1 LSKQL
6 YNLPTSLSSQT
17 CGVSLAFSVIRLY
30 NQNKM
35 SRPFQLYRLQQ
46 LDTQIDGM
54 HARLKETES
63 ALADDSE
70 VSLSREKLAQT
81 NTELQLARQNLRNA
95 EFETQ
100 QQRIKIEQTE
110 ATLYG
115 GKVHNPKELKD
126 LENEAAAL
134 KRQLSVLEDR
144 QLESME
150 AEEEAS
156 KCQRII
162 AGELDAALARHQR
175 RSGELNQE
183 KEKLEKDLKRMEEE
197 RRVAAGSTPAED
209 LTVYEQLRQKRRGL
223 AVAKVTDRAC
233 AACGSTLNAMLLNAA
248 RSPNQLN
255 MCDHCGRILYLG

>member
-1 LSKQL
+1 
-6 YNLPTSLSSQT
+6 
-17 CGVSLAFSVIRLY
+17 VSLAFSVIRLY
-30 NQNKM
+30 NHNKM

-46 LDTQIDGM
+46 LDSQLDGI
-54 HARLKETES
+54 HAHLREIES

-70 VSLSREKLAQT
+70 VSLSREKAAQV
-81 NTELQLARQNLRNA
+81 NADLQQARLNLRNA

-110 ATLYG
+110 STLYG

-144 QLESME
+144 QLESML

-156 KCQRII
+156 KCQR
-162 AGELDAALARHQR
+162 DAAIELEKVLANHHR
-175 RSGELNQE
+175 RLEVLNQD
-183 KEKLEKDLKRMEEE
+183 KDKQEKDLNRLEEE
-197 RRVAAGSTPAED
+197 RRVVAGAIPADD
-209 LTVYEQLRQKRRGL
+209 LSVYEQLRQKRRGL

-233 AACGSTLNAMLLNAA
+233 AACGSTLNAVLLNAA

-255 MCDHCGRILYLG
+255 LCDHCGRILYLG